1 MARDQRRVF
10 VTVQLGQV
18 VVSLFLIAAVAGMRL
33 LD

>member
-10 VTVQLGQV
+10 VTVQLGLV
-18 VVSLFLIAAVAGMRL
+18 VVSLFLIGAVVGMRL

>member
-10 VTVQLGQV
+10 VTVQLGLV